1 MEVMIGI
8 DPHKGSHTA
17 VAIDTEEVIIDKLQV
32 MASATQTTELL
43 GWAARF
49 DRRRWAVESAAG
61 LGYLLSQQ
69 LVAAGEEVVDVPA
82 VLAARVR
89 VLDTHCSQK
98 NDPNDARSVAVAA
111 LRAGRL
117 HAVRPDDH
125 ARVLR
130 LLAKRHRD
138 LGRQKN
144 KAACRL
150 HALLLDLIPGGVTA
164 PMTVTRANAML
175 DTIETT
181 DAMSRHRVELGR
193 ELVADMARLEA
204 QMKTSKQR
212 IRTAVVASG
221 TSLSDIYGCGPICA
235 AMIIGHT
242 GNIERFATRNHF
254 ASYNATAPNEASS
267 GPRPRHRV
275 NLRGNRQLN
284 WAIHMIAVTQ
294 LRQPATA
301 GRVYYDRKIDEGKT
315 GKEALRCL
323 KRRISDVVYRHLLA
337 DAHR

>member
-32 MASATQTTELL
+32 SASANQTIELL
-43 GWAARF
+43 RWADRF
-49 DRRRWAVESAAG
+49 TERRWAVESAAG
-61 LGYLLSQQ
+61 LGYLLSQR

-111 LRAGRL
+111 LRAARL
-117 HAVRPDDH
+117 HVVRPDDH

-144 KAACRL
+144 KTACRL
-150 HALLLDLIPGGVTA
+150 HALLLDLTPGGVTA

-175 DTIETT
+175 DTIETP
-181 DAMSRHRVELGR
+181 DAMSRHRVDLGR

-212 IRTAVVASG
+212 IRAAVAASG
-221 TSLSDIYGCGPICA
+221 TSLTEIYGCGPICA

-242 GNIERFATRNHF
+242 GDIERFASRAHY

-267 GPRPRHRV
+267 GPRPRHRL

-294 LRQPATA
+294 LRQPNTP
-301 GRVYYDRKIDEGKT
+301 GRIYYDRKIDEGKT

-323 KRRISDVVYRHLLA
+323 KRRISDVVYRHLVA
-337 DAHR
+337 DTQR

>member
-1 MEVMIGI
+1 MDVTIGI

-17 VAIDTEEVIIDKLQV
+17 VAIDTEEVIIDRLQV
-32 MASATQTTELL
+32 SASATQTTELL
-43 GWAARF
+43 SWAARF
-49 DRRRWAVESAAG
+49 DQRRWAVESAAG

-89 VLDTHCSQK
+89 VLDTHRSQK

-117 HAVRPDDH
+117 HVVRPDDH

-144 KAACRL
+144 KAACRV
-150 HALLLDLIPGGVTA
+150 HALLLDLIPGGVAA
-164 PMTVTRANAML
+164 PMTVTRANKVL

-193 ELVADMARLEA
+193 ELVADMARLQA
-204 QMKTSKQR
+204 QMKTSKHR
-212 IRTAVVASG
+212 IRTAVAASG
-221 TSLSDIYGCGPICA
+221 TSLTEIYGCGPICA
-235 AMIIGHT
+235 AMILGHT
-242 GNIERFATRNHF
+242 GNIERFATRSHY

-294 LRQPATA
+294 IRQPDTP
-301 GRVYYDRKIDEGKT
+301 GRAYYDRKIDEGKT
-315 GKEALRCL
+315 SKEALRAL
-323 KRRISDVVYRHLLA
+323 KRRISDVVYRHLVA
-337 DAHR
+337 DARC

>member
-17 VAIDTEEVIIDKLQV
+17 VAIDAEEVIIDKLQV
-32 MASATQTTELL
+32 TASASQTVELL
-43 GWAARF
+43 GWATRF
-49 DRRRWAVESAAG
+49 EQRRWAVESAAG

-89 VLDTHCSQK
+89 VLDTHRSQK

-111 LRAGRL
+111 MRAGRL
-117 HAVRPDDH
+117 HVVRPDDH

-144 KAACRL
+144 KTACRI
-150 HALLLDLIPGGVTA
+150 HALLLDPIAGGVA
-164 PMTVTRANAML
+164 SQMTVNRANAAL
-175 DTIETT
+175 DAINTT

-204 QMKTSKQR
+204 QMKTSTHR
-212 IRTAVVASG
+212 IRTAVAASG
-221 TSLSDIYGCGPICA
+221 TSLTEIYGCGPICA
-235 AMIIGHT
+235 AMILGHT
-242 GNIERFATRNHF
+242 GDIERFPSRAHY

-284 WAIHMIAVTQ
+284 WALHTIAVTQ
-294 LRQPATA
+294 IRNPGTA
-301 GRVYYDRKIDEGKT
+301 GRVYFDRKLAEGKT

-323 KRRISDVVYRHLLA
+323 KRRISDVVYRHLVN
-337 DAHR
+337 DARR

>member
-1 MEVMIGI
+1 MNVMIGI

-17 VAIDTEEVIIDKLQV
+17 VAIDTEEVIVGKLQV
-32 MASATQTTELL
+32 SASAAQTVELL

-49 DRRRWAVESAAG
+49 DQRRWAVESAAG

-89 VLDTHCSQK
+89 VLDTQRSQK

-111 LRAGRL
+111 LRATRL
-117 HAVRPDDH
+117 HVVRPDDH

-164 PMTVTRANAML
+164 QMTVTRANAML
-175 DTIETT
+175 DTIDTT

-212 IRTAVVASG
+212 IRTAVAASG
-221 TSLSDIYGCGPICA
+221 TSLTEIYGCGPICA

-242 GNIERFATRNHF
+242 GNISRFESRGHF

-294 LRQPATA
+294 IRQPATA
-301 GRVYYDRKIDEGKT
+301 GRIYYDRKLEEGKT
-315 GKEALRCL
+315 GKEALRAL
-323 KRRISDVVYRHLLA
+323 KRRISDVVYRHLVA
-337 DAHR
+337 DARH